1 MSHFDASPSQL
12 CFSLK
17 VSLNGK
23 CCLCML
29 QLCHAVTP
37 VLAGRADWREEREE
51 EEVSCG
57 EEEGEVNNRQIVSA
71 LWLKDGCSKPLGV
84 SSLARPSVRV
94 GP

>member
-1 MSHFDASPSQL
+1 
-12 CFSLK
+12 
-17 VSLNGK
+17 
-23 CCLCML
+23 ML

-37 VLAGRADWREEREE
+37 VLAGRADWREEQEE

-84 SSLARPSVRV
+84 SSLARSSVGV

>member
-37 VLAGRADWREEREE
+37 ALAGFADWWGGQE
-51 EEVSCG
+51 EEVSGG
-57 EEEGEVNNRQIVSA
+57 EELGRKAGGTWGGEVNNRQIVSA
-71 LWLKDGCSKPLGV
+71 SRLNVMAALSH
-84 SSLARPSVRV
+84 SVCTD
-94 GP
+94 